1 MHPSS
6 RAARAL
12 GVTDPTT
19 GALVPP
25 IVPST
30 TYVRDADGNYP
41 GGHSYA
47 RDQNPTGEPAE
58 QLLADLEGGEEAL
71 LFASGMAAAT
81 ALFDA
86 LEPGAHVVAPAQM
99 YWTIR
104 LWLER
109 QAERGALRATFVDAT
124 DLDAWTAALTSA
136 TVPATSQVAWI
147 ETPSNPMMV
156 VTDLAAVAEVAH
168 GAGALVVADNTTSTP
183 VQTRPLEHGVDLV
196 FHSATKQLNGHAD
209 VLAGALVGRPDLAV
223 WPAIRDQRAY
233 RGAVLGPFEAW
244 LLHRGMRTLYVRVPR
259 ASQTALRIAQDLETH
274 PAIAEVLYPGL
285 VDHPQHEIAL
295 RQMEGGFGLLLSIRL
310 VGGEASAR
318 RVLNRLTMFA
328 DATSLGGTESLVEHR
343 SRVEGAGTPVPSDLL
358 RLAIGLEDPDD
369 LLADLLHALDAEKDW
384 DQP

>member
-6 RAARAL
+6 RAARAP
-12 GVTDPTT
+12 GATDPTT

-25 IVPST
+25 IVAST

-58 QLLADLEGGEEAL
+58 QLLADLEGGQEAL

-86 LEPGAHVVAPAQM
+86 LEPGAHVVAPTQM
-99 YWTIR
+99 YWTIQ
-104 LWLER
+104 LWLQR
-109 QAERGALRATFVDAT
+109 HAERGALRATFVDAT
-124 DLDAWTAALTSA
+124 DLDAWSAALASNS
-136 TVPATSQVAWI
+136 VPATPQVAWL
-147 ETPSNPMMV
+147 ETPSNPLMV
-156 VTDLAAVAEVAH
+156 VTDLAAVAEIAH

-183 VQTRPLEHGVDLV
+183 VQTRPLEHGVDVV

-209 VLAGALVGRPDLAV
+209 VLAGALVGGPDLAI

-259 ASQTALRIAQDLETH
+259 ASQTALRIAQDVETH

-285 VDHPQHEIAL
+285 VDHPQHEIAV
-295 RQMEGGFGLLLSIRL
+295 RQMDGGFGLLLSIRL

-343 SRVEGAGTPVPSDLL
+343 SRVEGAGTLVPDDLL
-358 RLAIGLEDPDD
+358 RLAIGLEDADD
-369 LLADLLHALDAEKDW
+369 LLADLTHALDAEKDW